1 MKIAFVSPY
10 DYAYPGG
17 VTSHI
22 VHLEQRF
29 VQMGHE
35 VKILAPCSK
44 KIAGLG
50 QKIIPV
56 GRPVPVPNA
65 GSIARMTLS
74 LTLSPTVN
82 RILQAE
88 SFDVVHI
95 HEPLVPTLPLT
106 VLRLADSLR
115 VGTFHA
121 YHNKPRGYGWG
132 KFLLKKWFPR
142 LDGRI
147 AVSRPAMEF
156 VSRHFPGDYEIIP
169 NGIDTELYSP
179 HVVPL
184 EEWNDGKLNILFVG
198 RFEKRKG
205 IRYLLDA
212 FREVKRQTSSARLI
226 LVGPGT
232 RLRKGY
238 EKMVAEDNLEDVVF
252 IGEVPQQDL
261 PRYYRTADIF
271 CAPATGHES
280 FGIILL
286 EAMATGKPIVA
297 TEINGFASLMTHGV
311 EGLLVP
317 PKDKKALAEA
327 LLSLLHDKALCLKI
341 GDKGRMKA
349 EQYSWDRIAQRV
361 IDYYQSLSK
370 GPQGSM

>member
-1 MKIAFVSPY
+1 
-10 DYAYPGG
+10 
-17 VTSHI
+17 
-22 VHLEQRF
+22 
-29 VQMGHE
+29 
-35 VKILAPCSK
+35 
-44 KIAGLG
+44 
-50 QKIIPV
+50 
-56 GRPVPVPNA
+56 
-65 GSIARMTLS
+65 
-74 LTLSPTVN
+74 
-82 RILQAE
+82 
-88 SFDVVHI
+88 
-95 HEPLVPTLPLT
+95 
-106 VLRLADSLR
+106 
-115 VGTFHA
+115 
-121 YHNKPRGYGWG
+121 
-132 KFLLKKWFPR
+132 
-142 LDGRI
+142 
-147 AVSRPAMEF
+147 MEF

-169 NGIDTELYSP
+169 NGIDTDLYSP

-238 EKMVAEDNLEDVVF
+238 ERMVAEDNIEDVVF
-252 IGEVPQQDL
+252 IGEVPHQDL

-370 GPQGSM
+370 GPQGSK